1 MIATIDEYLQSIG
14 FKPRGRCACMSK
26 AYRWKKADG
35 HEFKL
40 DKWNRWELIYNGIRR
55 YGKAETAIEEV
66 KDYFAKQLAEV
77 I

>member
-1 MIATIDEYLQSIG
+1 MIAIDEYLQSIG

-26 AYRWKKADG
+26 AYRWKRADG

-40 DKWNRWELIYNGIRR
+40 DKWDRWELIKNGIKR

-66 KDYFAKQLAEV
+66 KDYFAKQLA
-77 I
+77 

>member
-1 MIATIDEYLQSIG
+1 MIATINEYLQSIG

-40 DKWNRWELIYNGIRR
+40 DKWNRWELIYNGIKR
-55 YGKAETAIEEV
+55 YGKAESAVEEV
-66 KDYFAKQLAEV
+66 KDYFEKLMA
-77 I
+77 

>member
-26 AYRWKKADG
+26 AYRWKRADG

-40 DKWNRWELIYNGIRR
+40 DKWDRWELIKNGIKR

-66 KDYFAKQLAEV
+66 KDYFEKLMA
-77 I
+77 

>member
-66 KDYFAKQLAEV
+66 KDYFAKQLA
-77 I
+77 

>member
-14 FKPRGRCACMSK
+14 FKSRGRCACMSK
-26 AYRWKKADG
+26 AYRWKRADG

-40 DKWNRWELIYNGIRR
+40 DKWNRWELIKNGIKR

-66 KDYFAKQLAEV
+66 KDYFEKLMA
-77 I
+77 